1 MRLFVAVEPSAR
13 VRSAAAA
20 AAEDLRAGLDA
31 RRWSGSFR
39 WIPEEN
45 LHLTVWFLG
54 EVSDSRAPAVLDALR
69 PPLTEPAF
77 DLRISGLG
85 VFPPSGRARVVWMDV
100 RSGADALARIHAA
113 VGARLL
119 PLGFRPEGRP
129 YAAHLTLARIKGPL
143 PASARSLLRSALEQ
157 PGVDA
162 GRCRVDSLTVFR
174 SRTAPK
180 GAVYEPLLRV
190 PLS

>member
-1 MRLFVAVEPSAR
+1 VRLFVAVEPSAR

-20 AAEDLRAGLDA
+20 AADGLRAALDA
-31 RRWSGSFR
+31 RRMSGSFR
-39 WIPEEN
+39 WVPEEN
-45 LHLTVWFLG
+45 LHLTIWFLG
-54 EVSDSRAPAVLDALR
+54 EVPDARAPAIIEALR
-69 PPLTEPAF
+69 PPMTEPAF

-85 VFPPSGRARVVWMDV
+85 VFPPSGRSRVVWMDV
-100 RSGADALARIHAA
+100 TSGAEALARIHDE
-113 VGARLL
+113 VGVRLL
-119 PLGFRPEGRP
+119 PLGFRPEGRR
-129 YAAHLTLARIKGPL
+129 YAAHLTLARIKEPF
-143 PASARSLLRSALEQ
+143 PASARSALRSALER

-162 GRCRVDSLTVFR
+162 GTCRIDSLTVFR